1 MNAAPPDRA
10 IREAAT
16 AWLARLDGD
25 PSPED
30 RAAFDRWCA
39 ADPRHAAVVAEL
51 RAAWSALDQPRAAGR
66 ADALRH
72 GLHVRARRRRRRRLL
87 AAATACGLIGLFAL
101 PLLEKPAAPSA
112 GIATQVR
119 VLETRRLVLP
129 DGSVAELSAQ
139 ARIETDFGAGHRR
152 IALLA
157 GEAHFDV
164 VKDAARPFIVAANGV
179 QVRAVG
185 TAFAVDISDGNVQ
198 VVVTEGTVAVAEA
211 APAPTA
217 AGAAPTAPTLLAA
230 GHALTVAPHAPVA
243 AAPVAL
249 DEADLARRLAWRTP
263 RIEFTE
269 TTLHDAVAL
278 FNARNAV
285 QLRIADAKLGE
296 LRITGVFRADN
307 CEGFVDLL
315 EKTFPLVAAPGA
327 GEIVLRAN
335 PSR

>member
-1 MNAAPPDRA
+1 LNADAEIRA
-10 IREAAT
+10 TAT

-25 PSPED
+25 PAPAEC
-30 RAAFDRWCA
+30 AEFDRWCA
-39 ADPRHAAVVAEL
+39 ADPRHAAVVDEL

-66 ADALRH
+66 TDALRR
-72 GLHVRARRRRRRRLL
+72 GLHVRARRRHRRRLF
-87 AAATACGLIGLFAL
+87 AAATACGLLAL
-101 PLLEKPAAPSA
+101 VTLPWLEKPAVPSP

-119 VLETRRLVLP
+119 VVETRRLTLP
-129 DGSVAELSAQ
+129 DGSVAELSPQ
-139 ARIETDFGAGHRR
+139 ARIETDFGPDRRR

-164 VKDAARPFIVAANGV
+164 VKDAARPFVVAANGV

-211 APAPTA
+211 APTP
-217 AGAAPTAPTLLAA
+217 AAPDAAPAAPTLLVA

-249 DEADLARRLAWRTP
+249 DAADLARRLAWRTP

-285 QLRIADAKLGE
+285 QLRIADARLGE

-315 EKTFPLVAAPGA
+315 GKTFPLVAAPGP
-327 GEIVLRAN
+327 GVIVLRAI
-335 PSR
+335 PAR